1 MKDIV
6 KDEDKFKNNFIEF
19 VSSATPQELSEF
31 ISKKGKKAR
40 LKKYMFRI

>member
-1 MKDIV
+1 MKD
-6 KDEDKFKNNFIEF
+6 KEDDFKNNFLDFISY
-19 VSSATPQELSEF
+19 SSPQELADF